1 VYALTPPQFN
11 ARGIVAM
18 ANAGPDTNKAQFFV
32 AYAKAPHLDG
42 KYTIFGR
49 VIDGADDT
57 LDAMERAPV
66 GAKNRP
72 SPEIRLNKVGWS
84 FSALYAGADAMHTG
98 HRPREPDRRRAA
110 PMTVRLSMYRT

>member
-1 VYALTPPQFN
+1 MYALTPPQFN

-72 SPEIRLNKVGWS
+72 SPEIRLNKVKS
-84 FSALYAGADAMHTG
+84 SLSAVYTRG
-98 HRPREPDRRRAA
+98 
-110 PMTVRLSMYRT
+110 

>member
-1 VYALTPPQFN
+1 
-11 ARGIVAM
+11 M

-84 FSALYAGADAMHTG
+84 FSAVYAGLTRCTQVTVHANPIADAQL
-98 HRPREPDRRRAA
+98 R
-110 PMTVRLSMYRT
+110 